1 MTAPLNANNTNI
13 IQVNDL
19 RKSYGALKA
28 VDGVSFS
35 VGVGEVFGILGPNG
49 AGKTT
54 TVEILEGMRA
64 PDGGTATV
72 NGIDVHKD
80 PRGVK
85 QVIGIQLQSSAFFD
99 RLNLSEILDV
109 MASIYKKQVDSLALL
124 ANVELADRSKAMFRD
139 LSGGQKQRFSVAS
152 TLVNDPT
159 LLFLDEPTTGL
170 DPQARRHMW
179 ELIKQFKT
187 EGRTVLLT
195 THYMEEAAELCD
207 RVAIMDHGKIV
218 AMDRPAELV
227 SDLINRGFRK
237 ERIETQANLEDV
249 FLDITGRALQN

>member
-1 MTAPLNANNTNI
+1 MTAQLNANITNI

-109 MASIYKKQVDSLALL
+109 MALSLI
-124 ANVELADRSKAMFRD
+124 
-139 LSGGQKQRFSVAS
+139 
-152 TLVNDPT
+152 
-159 LLFLDEPTTGL
+159 
-170 DPQARRHMW
+170 H
-179 ELIKQFKT
+179 I
-187 EGRTVLLT
+187 
-195 THYMEEAAELCD
+195 
-207 RVAIMDHGKIV
+207 
-218 AMDRPAELV
+218 
-227 SDLINRGFRK
+227 
-237 ERIETQANLEDV
+237 
-249 FLDITGRALQN
+249 